1 MTQKN
6 EERLKEYYQI
16 LDLTE
21 TASPGE
27 IDRQYE
33 RLVRLFQ
40 PKRMENAEDRAY
52 AEAKLAEIERAYAVL
67 SNPVKRSIYD
77 GGDSTAGNGTPEE
90 TVYYC
95 ANHPD
100 VETLLRCNRCSK
112 PICMRCAV
120 RTPVGYRCKECV
132 GEQQKVYFNAVGGDN
147 FVAFGVGFIV
157 SAIAA
162 PIVGLLI
169 ALVLGRILFLGL
181 IIAFIAG
188 SGAGSALAQ
197 IIRRA
202 VGRRR
207 GPYLPLFAL
216 VGIILGVL
224 IGNFIFLI
232 FTGTLPLFSLPM
244 LLFTGLAIASA
255 YPQLR

>member
-1 MTQKN
+1 MTEKN
-6 EERLKEYYQI
+6 AERLKEYYQI

-21 TASPGE
+21 TASAGE
-27 IDRQYE
+27 IERQYQ
-33 RLVRLFQ
+33 RLVRLYQ
-40 PKRMENAEDRAY
+40 PERIENAEDRAY

-77 GGDSTAGNGTPEE
+77 GGEPSIENGVAEE

-120 RTPVGYRCKECV
+120 RTPVGYRCRECV
-132 GEQQKVYFNAVGGDN
+132 SQQQKVYFNAVGGDN
-147 FVAFGVGFIV
+147 FVAFGVGFLV

-162 PIVGLLI
+162 PIVGMLI
-169 ALVLGRILFLGL
+169 GGFGFWGL

-207 GPYLPLFAL
+207 GRYLPLFAL
-216 VGIILGVL
+216 IGIILGVL

-232 FTGTLPLFSLPM
+232 FTGVLPLFSLPM
-244 LLFTGLAIASA
+244 LLFTVLAVAAA